1 MTATDAPGWLVAE
14 MAEGFQRLVLLR
26 LEGSPSADSIPGVAM
41 AWADA
46 MMVVGI
52 AWDEAQDVP
61 RLKMAFRLLSARLD
75 RWPAPKHLLEALPA
89 RPEPLKLAAPPA
101 TEADRERARVM
112 LAGIAKK
119 LRMNH
124 SHESS
129 SPGKLCTPE
138 TRR

>member
-1 MTATDAPGWLVAE
+1 MAEWLENEIIDGMKRLVALALPGHPPAETIQLTAAAWCEALESAGIDWQCDLDAP
-14 MAEGFQRLVLLR
+14 RLR
-26 LEGSPSADSIPGVAM
+26 A
-41 AWADA
+41 
-46 MMVVGI
+46 
-52 AWDEAQDVP
+52 
-61 RLKMAFRLLSARLD
+61 AFRLLMRTMD

-124 SHESS
+124 GHESS

>member
-75 RWPAPKHLLEALPA
+75 RWPLRHCPRDRNPLNLLRLQQRRQTA
-89 RPEPLKLAAPPA
+89 RG
-101 TEADRERARVM
+101 R
-112 LAGIAKK
+112 G
-119 LRMNH
+119 
-124 SHESS
+124 
-129 SPGKLCTPE
+129 
-138 TRR
+138 